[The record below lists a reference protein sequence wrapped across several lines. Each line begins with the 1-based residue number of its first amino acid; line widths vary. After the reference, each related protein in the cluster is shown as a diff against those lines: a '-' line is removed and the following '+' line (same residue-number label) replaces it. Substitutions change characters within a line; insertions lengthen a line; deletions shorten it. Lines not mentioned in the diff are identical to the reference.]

1 MREYYIVDGT
11 GFASGRQTGAEIMA
25 KGNGA
30 SPRINLRQLDA
41 FRATVLA
48 GTVSAAAT
56 RLAISQPAV
65 SRLIADL
72 ERSIGF
78 ALFERRKR
86 RLHIR
91 PEGEMLFQEVEKS
104 FIGVE
109 KIARCAEE
117 IRDYRSG
124 NLRIACMPAVSLG
137 FLPAAIGSF
146 RAAYPNVTVA
156 LQIRS
161 SQKIV
166 EWIASQQFDIALAA
180 LPINQT
186 GVVVEEIDP
195 LPCVCVLPKRHPLAR
210 KRVIGPEM
218 LANDSIIAFGADT
231 LLRYRVDQAF
241 AAVGIAPRYQL
252 ETTMSASALL
262 FAAAGLGVSIVDP
275 FTPLAFPGAD
285 VAVRPFLPA
294 VPYEFAMVFS
304 PHATRSR
311 VAEAFSEIFRGQL
324 DDFRRPKAAE
334 RLSASP

>member
-1 MREYYIVDGT
+1 
-11 GFASGRQTGAEIMA
+11 MA

-86 RLHIR
+86 RLQIR
-91 PEGEMLFQEVEKS
+91 PEGEMLYQEVEKS

-137 FLPAAIGSF
+137 FLTAAICSF
-146 RAAYPNVTVA
+146 RAVYPNVTVS

-161 SQKIV
+161 SQKIA
-166 EWIASQQFDIALAA
+166 EWMASQQFDIALAA
-180 LPINQT
+180 MPISQA

-195 LPCVCVLPKRHPLAR
+195 IPCVCVLPKRHPLAR
-210 KRVIGPEM
+210 KHVIGPAM
-218 LANDSIIAFGADT
+218 LANENFIAFGADS
-231 LLRYRVDQAF
+231 LLRYRIDQAF
-241 AAVGIAPRYQL
+241 AAAGIAPHYQL

-262 FAAAGLGVSIVDP
+262 FVASGLGISIVDP
-275 FTPLAFPGAD
+275 FTPLAFPDAE
-285 VAVRPFLPA
+285 VAIRPFLPA

-304 PHATRSR
+304 PHAARSR
-311 VAEAFSEIFRGQL
+311 VAEAFTDIFRRQL
-324 DDFRRPKAAE
+324 ADFRRRKGGESRRA
-334 RLSASP
+334 SA

>member
-1 MREYYIVDGT
+1 MT
-11 GFASGRQTGAEIMA
+11 T
-25 KGNGA
+25 GNGA

-104 FIGVE
+104 FVGVE

-117 IRDYRSG
+117 IRDYRTG

-137 FLPAAIGSF
+137 FLPAAICSF
-146 RAAYPNVTVA
+146 RAAYPNVTVV

-161 SQKIV
+161 SQKIA
-166 EWIASQQFDIALAA
+166 EWIASQPFDIALAA
-180 LPINQT
+180 LPINQA
-186 GVVVEEIDP
+186 GVVVEELDP
-195 LPCVCVLPKRHPLAR
+195 
-210 KRVIGPEM
+210 
-218 LANDSIIAFGADT
+218 
-231 LLRYRVDQAF
+231 
-241 AAVGIAPRYQL
+241 
-252 ETTMSASALL
+252 
-262 FAAAGLGVSIVDP
+262 
-275 FTPLAFPGAD
+275 
-285 VAVRPFLPA
+285 
-294 VPYEFAMVFS
+294 
-304 PHATRSR
+304 
-311 VAEAFSEIFRGQL
+311 
-324 DDFRRPKAAE
+324 
-334 RLSASP
+334 